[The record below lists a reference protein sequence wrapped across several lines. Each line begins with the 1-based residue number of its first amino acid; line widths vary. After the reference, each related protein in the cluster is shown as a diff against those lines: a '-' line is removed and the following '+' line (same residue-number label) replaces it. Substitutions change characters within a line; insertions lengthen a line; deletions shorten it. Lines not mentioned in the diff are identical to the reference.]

1 MVSGK
6 ELLSHQ
12 DCLLLLETISACVAC
27 TNAAEAGR
35 IIDSVSDLI
44 GFDHA
49 VYGLAK
55 LNNHGG
61 ITAYDTLNFSYPQE
75 WLEAY
80 RANNFHLKDPIT
92 RENFKSYSLQ
102 YWGDTYRKYKLDP
115 KFVSTASDFRLVD
128 GYAIGVI
135 NGARTE
141 GFILS
146 FSGPIKKE
154 PRYELVLNHLAPHL
168 HQAFSQVLSTQKKSK
183 APSTLSSREKEV
195 LNWIKKGKSSWD
207 ISAIL
212 AISERTVKFHV
223 DNVMR
228 KLDAVSRIH
237 AVAVALSAGLID
249 ID

>member
-1 MVSGK
+1 MASGE
-6 ELLSHQ
+6 ELLSKA

-27 TNAAEAGR
+27 SDTTQAERIAGN
-35 IIDSVSDLI
+35 VKDLI

-55 LNNHGG
+55 LNSYGG
-61 ITAYDTLNFSYPQE
+61 ISDYDTLNFSYPDD

-80 RANNFHLKDPIT
+80 RFNNFHLVDPIAQ
-92 RENFKSYSLQ
+92 ENFRHYGLQ
-102 YWGDTYRKYKLDP
+102 YWGDTYQRHKVDKS
-115 KFVSTASDFRLVD
+115 FVSTATDFRLVE
-128 GYAIGVI
+128 GYAIGVV
-135 NGARTE
+135 NGSRTE
-141 GFILS
+141 GCILS
-146 FSGPIKKE
+146 LAGPIKKD
-154 PRYELVLNHLAPHL
+154 PRHELILNHLAPHL
-168 HQAFSQVLSTQKKSK
+168 HQAFRQALCTDKKSRVS
-183 APSTLSSREKEV
+183 STLSSREKEV

-207 ISAIL
+207 ISNIL

-237 AVAVALSAGLID
+237 AVAVALSVGLID